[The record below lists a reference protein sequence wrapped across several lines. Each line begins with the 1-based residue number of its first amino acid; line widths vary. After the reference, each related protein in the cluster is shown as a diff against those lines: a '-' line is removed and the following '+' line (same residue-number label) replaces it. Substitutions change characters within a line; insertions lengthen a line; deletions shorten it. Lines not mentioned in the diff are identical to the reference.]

1 LLSVK
6 KKENPAD
13 KAAAAKKEADKAAA
27 KKAADKAAEDKA
39 AAEKA
44 VADKAAEKAQDSTPR
59 PVNITFGFRSSRLKN
74 GHPS

>member
-1 LLSVK
+1 MLSVK

-13 KAAAAKKEADKAAA
+13 KAAAAKKE
-27 KKAADKAAEDKA
+27 ADKAAEDKA